1 MNTIRLCAAT
11 LLTGLLSTT
20 SVTAVNAAD
29 LGGNCCADLEERV
42 AELEATTA
50 RKGNR
55 KVSLAITGYVAE
67 QVMWYDNGATD
78 DFYVT
83 GIGSTLNSNFK
94 LTGSANINSD
104 VSAGYVIQV
113 EVSTS
118 DPLTAGNTAFKDD
131 GPSAY
136 HITNSNGGLSSP
148 SIDVLYSY
156 WFIDSKRLG
165 KVTVGQLPQA
175 SEHAAVVVDGSG
187 SFVAANWVPL
197 NGTAINLAH
206 GNNQLYLPNGAGL
219 AIGALQWC
227 SSTSLPIAGDCNA
240 IPINGVRYDSPTF
253 AGFSVSTTWGEDD
266 FWDVA
271 GRFAGEFNGIKL
283 AASIAY
289 SKNNDES
296 NLTGFNTVLGLSPL
310 QKRDAGYLQIG
321 AYIQHVPTGLFAY
334 GAYGKEYN
342 KNVYYDMPGMAG
354 TGAAT
359 TRGEPDGHTWYVKAG
374 LRRKWMPLG
383 HTVLYGDY
391 SERNDTFAPNLALFG
406 VTDSKVTQ
414 YGLGVVQE
422 IDAAA
427 MSMWINWNHSDPEA
441 HGGRGNHNPLGKF
454 EDLDVVTAGA
464 LISF

>member
-1 MNTIRLCAAT
+1 
-11 LLTGLLSTT
+11 
-20 SVTAVNAAD
+20 VNAAD

-42 AELEATTA
+42 AELEATTV

-67 QVMWYDNGATD
+67 QLMWYDNGVAD
-78 DFYVT
+78 DLYVT
-83 GIGSTLNSNFK
+83 GIGSTLNTNFK

-104 VSAGYVIQV
+104 VTAGYVIQV
-113 EVSTS
+113 EVGTS
-118 DPLTAGNTAFKDD
+118 DPLTAGNSAFGDD

-136 HITNSNGGLSSP
+136 HITNTNGGLSSP
-148 SIDVLYSY
+148 SVDVLYSY
-156 WFIDSKRLG
+156 WFMQSKRLG

-175 SEHAAVVVDGSG
+175 SEHAAVLVDGSG

-197 NGTAINLAH
+197 NGTAINLAS
-206 GNNQLYLPNGAGL
+206 GNSELTLPNGAGL
-219 AIGALQWC
+219 ALGALQWC

-253 AGFSVSTTWGEDD
+253 AGFSVSATWGEDD

-289 SKNNDES
+289 SQNRDET

-310 QKRDAGYLQIG
+310 QSRDSGYLQIG
-321 AYIQHVPTGLFAY
+321 AYIEHVPTGLFLY

-342 KNVYYDMPGMAG
+342 KNVYNNMPAAKGCDPTG
-354 TGAAT
+354 TGAIST
-359 TRGEPDGHTWYVKAG
+359 WGEPDGNTWYIKAG

-391 SERNDTFAPNLALFG
+391 SERNDTFAANLAAYN

-414 YGLGVVQE
+414 YGLGIVQE

-427 MSMWINWNHSDPEA
+427 MSLWVNWNHSDPEA
-441 HGGRGNHNPLGKF
+441 HTASGANAFGKL
-454 EDLDVVTAGA
+454 EDIDVVTAGA